1 MSVFQTTNVKEDK
14 KVPNMG
20 IESKVIEYQI
30 LSEKSKFPLLFESK
44 NIFIE
49 NNSPELFSQNNINVD
64 KAKKKC
70 SRKEINA
77 FYSKIKYIR
86 KKYNIKKSR
95 KNHIDSLVKKAK
107 SKFLKG
113 IYEGLKYCLNSYI
126 NRLPQK
132 FIINTKIEYNK
143 KYLNQTVEEIYSEF
157 KLLPSLDVM
166 IESNMVQKDKKDLLY
181 ILMKTKLKD
190 IYKLY
195 IISDLYT
202 YEKRKIEKK
211 SGKGVAQL
219 YDFVATNI
227 CEYFLLNKGNH
238 RNNSLNMNSKFTKNS
253 NDCSNKKVKIIN
265 NKNIFVKFN
274 ILKIENNS
282 VVCNK

>member
-1 MSVFQTTNVKEDK
+1 MSVFQVSRNEKKESFI
-14 KVPNMG
+14 N
-20 IESKVIEYQI
+20 IQSKVVEYQV
-30 LSEKSKFPLLFESK
+30 LSEKPLYPIFEFK
-44 NIFIE
+44 NNFIE
-49 NNSPELFSQNNINVD
+49 NNAPELFSQNIIEQP
-64 KAKKKC
+64 KKKC
-70 SRKEINA
+70 SRKEINS
-77 FYSKIKYIR
+77 FYSRIKYIR

-143 KYLNQTVEEIYSEF
+143 KYLNLTVEEIYSEF
-157 KLLPSLDVM
+157 KLLPTLDIM
-166 IESNMVQKDKKDLLY
+166 IESNMVQKDKKHLLY
-181 ILMKTKLKD
+181 LLMKTKLKD

-195 IISDLYT
+195 INSDLYL

-211 SGKGVAQL
+211 AGIGVAQL

-238 RNNSLNMNSKFTKNS
+238 RNNYS
-253 NDCSNKKVKIIN
+253 NINKKFSKSNNDYSCKKMKIIN
-265 NKNIFVKFN
+265 NKNIYVKFN
-274 ILKIENNS
+274 ILKIENNP
-282 VVCNK
+282 VVYNK

>member
-1 MSVFQTTNVKEDK
+1 M
-14 KVPNMG
+14 
-20 IESKVIEYQI
+20 
-30 LSEKSKFPLLFESK
+30 
-44 NIFIE
+44 
-49 NNSPELFSQNNINVD
+49 
-64 KAKKKC
+64 
-70 SRKEINA
+70 
-77 FYSKIKYIR
+77 
-86 KKYNIKKSR
+86 
-95 KNHIDSLVKKAK
+95 VKKAK

-143 KYLNQTVEEIYSEF
+143 KYLNLTVEEIYSEF
-157 KLLPSLDVM
+157 KLLPTLDVM
-166 IESNMVQKDKKDLLY
+166 IESNMVQKDKKDILY
-181 ILMKTKLKD
+181 LLMKTKLKD

-195 IISDLYT
+195 INSKLYT
-202 YEKRKIEKK
+202 YEKNKIEKK

-238 RNNSLNMNSKFTKNS
+238 RKSCINKKFTKKNN
-253 NDCSNKKVKIIN
+253 NDSSGKKMKVIN
-265 NKNIFVKFN
+265 NKNIFIKFN

-282 VVCNK
+282 IVCKK